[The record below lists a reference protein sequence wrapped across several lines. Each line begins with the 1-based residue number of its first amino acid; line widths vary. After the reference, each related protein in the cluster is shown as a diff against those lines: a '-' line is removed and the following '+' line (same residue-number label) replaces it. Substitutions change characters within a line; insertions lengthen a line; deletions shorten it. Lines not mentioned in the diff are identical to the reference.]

1 MSLDIGDS
9 YVDAFGNIA
18 FNGQVV
24 KIDLVSLFP
33 DPKDPKNTNPRLTGR
48 IATSIAATAQLRDS
62 LNRMFADL
70 QKAQEEN
77 QQKANLTQETTK
89 TSETISAKV
98 RNK

>member
-1 MSLDIGDS
+1 MSLDTGDS

-33 DPKDPKNTNPRLTGR
+33 DPKDPKTANPRLSGR

-70 QKAQEEN
+70 QKAQEEG
-77 QQKANLTQETTK
+77 QKAKLDQVDSSKNEELPSSK
-89 TSETISAKV
+89 PK
-98 RNK
+98 K

>member
-33 DPKDPKNTNPRLTGR
+33 DPKDPKNTNPRLSGR

-89 TSETISAKV
+89 TSENVPAKA
-98 RNK
+98 RTK

>member
-48 IATSIAATAQLRDS
+48 IVASIAATAQLRDS

-77 QQKANLTQETTK
+77 QQKTNA
-89 TSETISAKV
+89 AKAEASPTPAV
-98 RNK
+98 EVKQPKK

>member
-9 YVDAFGNIA
+9 YVDAFGNIS

-33 DPKDPKNTNPRLTGR
+33 DPKDAKNTNPRLTGR
-48 IATSIAATAQLRDS
+48 IATSIAAASQLRDS

-77 QQKANLTQETTK
+77 QQKANA
-89 TSETISAKV
+89 AKADASPIPAV
-98 RNK
+98 EVKQSKK

>member
-9 YVDAFGNIA
+9 YIDAFGNIA

-33 DPKDPKNTNPRLTGR
+33 DPKDPKISNPRLSGR

-77 QQKANLTQETTK
+77 QQKSGAVK
-89 TSETISAKV
+89 VDGASAPTGEVKQS
-98 RNK
+98 KK